1 MKTFLTMS
9 ALLITLATPF
19 TWAGIGDVYYCHTI
33 THVTIAK
40 DGEVSRYKGDT
51 FKFKLT
57 PEEVMFKGGFID
69 NSLPY
74 KVSWIDSSELKGL
87 KNIKDWADFNA
98 ETDYSRLSYDNG
110 TLYWSTIRPTNL
122 SSFVAKC
129 EIFD

>member
-57 PEEVMFKGGFID
+57 PQEVMFKGGFID

-87 KNIKDWADFNA
+87 KNIKGWADFNA
-98 ETDYSRLSYDNG
+98 ETDYSRLSFDNG